1 MERDG
6 NMGSEQSCHYGS
18 GSADY
23 ERLSIGLT
31 IVARRLTGFELS
43 ALEVVANILDRH
55 VPDTSTS

>member
-1 MERDG
+1 
-6 NMGSEQSCHYGS
+6 MGSEQSCHYGS

-43 ALEVVANILDRH
+43 ALEVMANILDRH